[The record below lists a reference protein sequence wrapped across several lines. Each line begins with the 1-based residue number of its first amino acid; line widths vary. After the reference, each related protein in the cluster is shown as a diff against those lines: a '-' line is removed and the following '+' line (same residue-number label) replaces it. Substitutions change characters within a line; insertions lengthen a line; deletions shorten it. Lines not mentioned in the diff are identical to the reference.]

1 MKKILVSTLIAV
13 MIGATLTGCGN
24 KNSGNSSSVEQS
36 TQQTNSVSAKEI
48 VEKLN
53 EKEIKVYRYILAH
66 SLEFPFMTIREVA
79 NGVQV
84 STTVILNFVKKMGY
98 KSFKEFKLAYRLQER
113 KSRASK
119 RVYDDKQVI
128 GALMQLDNEY
138 YQEKLDIA
146 KAMIGNHNN
155 LIFTGIGNSGL
166 IATYGAR
173 IFSSVGKYANAI
185 SDPFVRI
192 NASMEDTVII
202 ALSISGKTPELLRIV
217 ESCKILGAQII
228 SITTNMKSPLA
239 LMSNVTIPYFLKT
252 DTVDQIDLTSQILAV
267 AIIERLARNY

>member
-1 MKKILVSTLIAV
+1 MLKKEVI
-13 MIGATLTGCGN
+13 
-24 KNSGNSSSVEQS
+24 
-36 TQQTNSVSAKEI
+36 
-48 VEKLN
+48 EKLN

-166 IATYGAR
+166 IGTYCG
-173 IFSSVGKYANAI
+173 
-185 SDPFVRI
+185 
-192 NASMEDTVII
+192 
-202 ALSISGKTPELLRIV
+202 
-217 ESCKILGAQII
+217 
-228 SITTNMKSPLA
+228 
-239 LMSNVTIPYFLKT
+239 
-252 DTVDQIDLTSQILAV
+252 
-267 AIIERLARNY
+267 

>member
-1 MKKILVSTLIAV
+1 ML
-13 MIGATLTGCGN
+13 N
-24 KNSGNSSSVEQS
+24 KE
-36 TQQTNSVSAKEI
+36 EI
-48 VEKLN
+48 IEKLN

-113 KSRASK
+113 KSRESK

-166 IATYGAR
+166 IGTYGAR
-173 IFSSVGKYANAI
+173 VFSSVGKYANAI

-192 NASMEDTVII
+192 NTSMEDTVII
-202 ALSISGKTPELLRIV
+202 ALSISGKTPELLRII

-252 DTVDQIDLTSQILAV
+252 DTVDQIDLTTQILAV

>member
-1 MKKILVSTLIAV
+1 MLKKEVI
-13 MIGATLTGCGN
+13 
-24 KNSGNSSSVEQS
+24 
-36 TQQTNSVSAKEI
+36 
-48 VEKLN
+48 EKLN

-79 NGVQV
+79 NDVQV

-113 KSRASK
+113 KSRESK

-166 IATYGAR
+166 IGTYGAR
-173 IFSSVGKYANAI
+173 IFSSVGKYANVI
-185 SDPFVRI
+185 NDPFMRI

-202 ALSISGKTPELLRIV
+202 ALSI
-217 ESCKILGAQII
+217 
-228 SITTNMKSPLA
+228 
-239 LMSNVTIPYFLKT
+239 
-252 DTVDQIDLTSQILAV
+252 
-267 AIIERLARNY
+267 

>member
-1 MKKILVSTLIAV
+1 MFLRLFLLYDA
-13 MIGATLTGCGN
+13 
-24 KNSGNSSSVEQS
+24 
-36 TQQTNSVSAKEI
+36 
-48 VEKLN
+48 
-53 EKEIKVYRYILAH
+53 
-66 SLEFPFMTIREVA
+66 
-79 NGVQV
+79 GVRHN
-84 STTVILNFVKKMGY
+84 ILNFVKKMGY

-166 IATYGAR
+166 IGTYGAR

>member
-1 MKKILVSTLIAV
+1 
-13 MIGATLTGCGN
+13 
-24 KNSGNSSSVEQS
+24 
-36 TQQTNSVSAKEI
+36 
-48 VEKLN
+48 
-53 EKEIKVYRYILAH
+53 
-66 SLEFPFMTIREVA
+66 MTIREVA

-166 IATYGAR
+166 IGTYGAR

>member
-1 MKKILVSTLIAV
+1 
-13 MIGATLTGCGN
+13 
-24 KNSGNSSSVEQS
+24 
-36 TQQTNSVSAKEI
+36 
-48 VEKLN
+48 
-53 EKEIKVYRYILAH
+53 
-66 SLEFPFMTIREVA
+66 
-79 NGVQV
+79 
-84 STTVILNFVKKMGY
+84 MGY

-113 KSRASK
+113 KSRESK

-166 IATYGAR
+166 IGTYGAR

-192 NASMEDTVII
+192 NTSMEDTVII